1 MYPRASCPRH
11 RVGARD
17 GADLYSADEY
27 AYYLISF
34 AQVARF
40 GRIKMDRLN
49 SLNRSQ
55 NSKVDGAMQP
65 MRLPNKVS
73 SFAKFSAAQNEA
85 LNAAQWLARM
95 SLSYADH
102 PVVDNVPYLLNWSP
116 SAGIIS
122 SPEIAAETQLQLRL
136 PEMAMEFAEKG
147 QPVPHRIYF
156 DGKSPAEVE
165 AWLLVEM
172 LHRGIERENFT
183 KALPYSVPNIMSGD
197 AVKHSTDEIKSEL
210 ELLTDWLVS
219 AGSILVTLRERLA
232 KRFEQ
237 AKTSPPGNSALLFW
251 PTNFQIGF
259 CFESE
264 EGSGITKVSFSLGSA
279 ESPEPRFLV
288 SKPGDSTFILP
299 ITHSVTGEQI
309 VKSLLAA
316 I

>member
-1 MYPRASCPRH
+1 MR
-11 RVGARD
+11 
-17 GADLYSADEY
+17 
-27 AYYLISF
+27 LISLP
-34 AQVARF
+34 VK
-40 GRIKMDRLN
+40 G
-49 SLNRSQ
+49 
-55 NSKVDGAMQP
+55 SKSAE
-65 MRLPNKVS
+65 L
-73 SFAKFSAAQNEA
+73 SAAQNEA

-95 SLSYADH
+95 SLSYATH

-122 SPEIAAETQLQLRL
+122 SPEIAVETQLQLRL

-172 LHRGIERENFT
+172 LHRGIEREDFT

-197 AVKHSTDEIKSEL
+197 AIKHSTDEIKSEL
-210 ELLTDWLVS
+210 EVLTDWLVS
-219 AGSILVTLRERLA
+219 AGSVLIALRERLT
-232 KRFEQ
+232 KRAPR
-237 AKTSPPGNSALLFW
+237 AKTSPIGKNAALLFW
-251 PTNFQIGF
+251 PTNLQIGF
-259 CFESE
+259 YFEPE
-264 EGSGITKVSFSLGSA
+264 EGNGTIKISFSLGSP
-279 ESPEPRFLV
+279 ESPERRFLV

-299 ITHSVTGEQI
+299 ITHSMTGEQI